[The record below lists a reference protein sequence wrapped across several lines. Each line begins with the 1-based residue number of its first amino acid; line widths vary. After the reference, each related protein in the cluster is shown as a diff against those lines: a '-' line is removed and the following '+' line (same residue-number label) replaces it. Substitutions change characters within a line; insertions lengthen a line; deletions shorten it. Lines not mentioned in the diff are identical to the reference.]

1 MLITRKRVKMQLANR
16 LAKSITPKFTN
27 PFAEFPREVGVLV
40 FASFFVA
47 VGFGIISPTLPLFAR
62 SFGVNNAQVGA
73 ILSAFAFARFAS
85 GLISG
90 KLVDHFGERI
100 VYSFGIGFVSLTSF
114 AAGMAQNYSQLL
126 IFRAV
131 GGFGSS
137 MFSVA
142 AGSILLRAVDDD
154 HRARAQSLYNG
165 SFLVGMMAGPVVG
178 GVLSGFS
185 LRAPLIIYGFL
196 LIGASASGAVLLKN
210 STLAAK
216 PTAKQERETV
226 TLKSALAL
234 KPYRYALIISFIT
247 SWVLFG
253 MSRSILPLF
262 LVEDIKVTPS
272 FMGLGFTITTIIN
285 GALLLKTGKLSDLR
299 GRRFSA
305 VIGTSFIFLFIVGI
319 AFTTHPWMFLAASVV
334 AGFGGAFLS
343 TTPSAIVGD
352 VLEGKGGQVIGLF
365 QMAGDGGA
373 MVAPVVLG
381 AVADHLGFRSAFL
394 VSAALMAF
402 AVLVSAKL
410 PETRASHLGQSRRT
424 N

>member
-1 MLITRKRVKMQLANR
+1 MKK
-16 LAKSITPKFTN
+16 KFTN
-27 PFAEFPREVGVLV
+27 LFAEFPREVGVLV

-62 SFGVNNAQVGA
+62 SFGVNHAQVGA
-73 ILSAFAFARFAS
+73 ILAAFAFARFAT

-90 KLVDHFGERI
+90 KLVDHFGERLI
-100 VYSFGIGFVSLTSF
+100 YSFGIGFVSITSF
-114 AAGMAQNYSQLL
+114 AAGFAQSYEQLL

-178 GVLSGFS
+178 GALSGFS
-185 LRAPLIIYGFL
+185 LRAPMIIYGFL
-196 LIGASASGAVLLKN
+196 LIGASASGAFLLRN

-216 PTAKQERETV
+216 PTASQERETIS
-226 TLKSALAL
+226 LRSALAI
-234 KPYRYALIISFIT
+234 KPYRSALIISFIT
-247 SWVLFG
+247 AWVLFG

-262 LVEDIKVTPS
+262 MVEEIKVSPS
-272 FMGLGFTITTIIN
+272 FMGLGFTISTVIN
-285 GALLLKTGKLSDLR
+285 GIFLMKAGKLSDIN
-299 GRRFSA
+299 GRRYSA
-305 VIGTSFIFLFIVGI
+305 VIGTSFLTLFILALAV
-319 AFTTHPWMFLAASVV
+319 TTEPWMFLAASIIV
-334 AGFGGAFLS
+334 GFGGAFLS

-365 QMAGDGGA
+365 QMAGDAGA
-373 MVAPVVLG
+373 MVAPLILG
-381 AVADHLGFRSAFL
+381 AIADGYGYRPAFL
-394 VSAALMAF
+394 VTAALMLV
-402 AVLVSAKL
+402 AVAVSIKL
-410 PETRASHLGQSRRT
+410 PETRSSHLGQSSK
-424 N
+424 

>member
-1 MLITRKRVKMQLANR
+1 MLITHKLVKMLQARR
-16 LAKSITPKFTN
+16 LVKKLTDKFTN

-90 KLVDHFGERI
+90 KLVDHFGERL

-131 GGFGSS
+131 GGLGSS

-165 SFLVGMMAGPVVG
+165 SFLIGMMAGPVVG

-196 LIGASASGAVLLKN
+196 LIGASTSGAVLLRN
-210 STLAAK
+210 STLASK
-216 PTAKQERETV
+216 PSASQERETV

-262 LVEDIKVTPS
+262 MVEEIKVTPS

-285 GALLLKTGKLSDLR
+285 GALLLKAGKLSDLR
-299 GRRFSA
+299 GRRFAA
-305 VIGTSFIFLFIVGI
+305 VIGSSFLTLSILAY
-319 AFTTHPWMFLAASVV
+319 AFTTHPWMFIAACVII
-334 AGFGGAFLS
+334 GFGGAFLS

-365 QMAGDGGA
+365 QMSGDAGA
-373 MVAPVVLG
+373 MVAPIVLG
-381 AVADHLGFRSAFL
+381 VIADHYGFRPAFL
-394 VSAALMAF
+394 ASAVLMSL
-402 AVLVSAKL
+402 AVLVATKL
-410 PETRASHLGQSRRT
+410 PETRASHLRSI
-424 N
+424 